1 MTVKGSLADLA
12 RPGASFAV
20 RVTPRASRNAVT
32 VEGEALRITVTAAPV
47 DGKATAAAQRLLAEA
62 LGVAPS
68 RLTLVA
74 GATARDKRF
83 RLD

>member
-1 MTVKGSLADLA
+1 MRPLPDLSQLA
-12 RPGASFAV
+12 RPCAEFAV

-32 VEGEALRITVTAAPV
+32 LTDEGLRITVTAAPA

-68 RLTLVA
+68 RLVLLR

-83 RLD
+83 RLG

>member
-1 MTVKGSLADLA
+1 MKGSLAHLA
-12 RPGASFAV
+12 RPGAEFAV

-32 VEGEALRITVTAAPV
+32 PDGAGAALRISVTAAPV

-68 RLTLVA
+68 RLTLVR
-74 GATARDKRF
+74 GETSRDKRF